1 MSVLWGSTS
10 PQRDSLTL
18 FLSLISTSNFVL
30 LELTKHFLYPACCC
44 PRLQPL
50 GISSCAPPQ
59 EAGCPCCCRDQ
70 NGGLKANLFFISL
83 RVSFCLYLHCIA
95 LANEVLLSCPQ
106 TVLFGPKSRAR
117 FKDAVSAAICSHHT
131 TLSPAAHF
139 ATLLF
144 QWIFCDDCRIT
155 MQV

>member
-18 FLSLISTSNFVL
+18 FLSFISTSSFVL
-30 LELTKHFLYPACCC
+30 LELTQLCFYLACCC

-50 GISSCAPPQ
+50 IIPACAPPQ
-59 EAGCPCCCRDQ
+59 EEGCPCCSRDQ
-70 NGGLKANLFFISL
+70 NGGLKANLFFLSL
-83 RVSFCLYLHCIA
+83 RVSFCLYLRCIA
-95 LANEVLLSCPQ
+95 LANEVLLSCLQ

-117 FKDAVSAAICSHHT
+117 SKDAVSAAICSHHT

-139 ATLLF
+139 ATLRF